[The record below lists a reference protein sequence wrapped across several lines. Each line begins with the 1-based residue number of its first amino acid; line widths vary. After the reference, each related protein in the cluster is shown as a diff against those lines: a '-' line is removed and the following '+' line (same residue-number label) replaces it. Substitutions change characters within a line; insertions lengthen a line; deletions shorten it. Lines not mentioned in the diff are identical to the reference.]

1 MKNTTTAPTAVQRWM
16 VMGMYKS
23 PVSIM
28 ETAVRKIVEERD
40 NEIFY
45 KIQSALGVDVDR
57 GELMRALQYDRNQ
70 YKKGYADGKADA
82 MAEIVRCKDC
92 EMFCPEEIRKLYNTD
107 KYCMK
112 TGWVANDDDFCS
124 YGKRKGD
131 GNA

>member
-1 MKNTTTAPTAVQRWM
+1 M
-16 VMGMYKS
+16 MGMYKS

-70 YKKGYADGKADA
+70 YEKGYADGKADA
-82 MAEIVRCKDC
+82 MEEIVRCKDC
-92 EMFCPEEIRKLYNTD
+92 KHYMTIHCTCDGCCISDDWYCADGERRTD
-107 KYCMK
+107 AE
-112 TGWVANDDDFCS
+112 TD
-124 YGKRKGD
+124 
-131 GNA
+131 